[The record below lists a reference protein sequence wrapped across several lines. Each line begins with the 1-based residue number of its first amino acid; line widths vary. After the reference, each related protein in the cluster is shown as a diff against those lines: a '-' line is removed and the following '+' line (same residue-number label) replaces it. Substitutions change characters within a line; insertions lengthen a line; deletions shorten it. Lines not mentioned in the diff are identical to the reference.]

1 MNRVHVIEGLA
12 VEQPL
17 AHSGAG
23 TKCLV
28 PMHNRPLTQH
38 FFWGQRQNWNF
49 TWTNLFP
56 FAFCNFLHNREGVTF
71 LRSTACVS
79 TKQLRIKHVLPVNN
93 NFQLKKKKK
102 PALCGVGMSRFS
114 PAFASAA
121 VGLIMRLQSLGTRDF
136 ERSTQRS
143 RQVDGRSRA

>member
-1 MNRVHVIEGLA
+1 MILRGSRWSSHSHIQEREQNALFRCTTGLS
-12 VEQPL
+12 L
-17 AHSGAG
+17 SI
-23 TKCLV
+23 
-28 PMHNRPLTQH
+28 
-38 FFWGQRQNWNF
+38 FWGGQRQNWNF
-49 TWTNLFP
+49 TWTTLFP

-93 NFQLKKKKK
+93 NFQVKKKK

-114 PAFASAA
+114 PAFASTA
-121 VGLIMRLQSLGTRDF
+121 VGLIIRLQSLGTRDF